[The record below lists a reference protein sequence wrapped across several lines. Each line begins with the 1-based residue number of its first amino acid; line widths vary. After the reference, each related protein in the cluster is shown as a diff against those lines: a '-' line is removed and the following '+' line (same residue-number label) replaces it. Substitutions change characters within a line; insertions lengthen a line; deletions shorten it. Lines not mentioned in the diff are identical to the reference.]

1 MHTHLP
7 SSLQRRSIWRCPWA
21 IGLVLALG
29 GWAAAAAS
37 AASECGTV
45 RVGLNS
51 VAAETWFNEGSSSP
65 EGALAELARKALGT
79 VGCKVELQRMPLAR
93 LLLDAERGAID
104 LALVITVTEER
115 RRAMRFP
122 ETGAGEL
129 DPRHALGQSRVSL
142 VGLASEAAVLN
153 RRRQDPKDLNL
164 TVAVQ
169 RGSVGAERAKAAG
182 WTLTYAPDPQRA
194 AAMVRL
200 GRADLLAG
208 PDWSISPRALNEEP
222 ALEVL
227 EPPLALQPYYAPVS
241 QAFWKRDPQRVQAI
255 WRALC
260 QNAALLGGRPAAVCP
275 GLATSSARPEGKRQ
289 R

>member
-1 MHTHLP
+1 M
-7 SSLQRRSIWRCPWA
+7 
-21 IGLVLALG
+21 ALG
-29 GWAAAAAS
+29 GSAGAS
-37 AASECGTV
+37 ASSASECGTV

-51 VAAETWFNEGSSSP
+51 VAAETWFNERSSSP
-65 EGALAELARKALGT
+65 EGPLAELARKALGT
-79 VGCKVELQRMPLAR
+79 VGCGVELQRMPLAR

-104 LALVITVTEER
+104 LALVVTVTEER

-122 ETGAGEL
+122 ETRSGEL
-129 DPRHALGQSRVSL
+129 DPRYALGQSRVS
-142 VGLASEAAVLN
+142 VVALASEAAVLN
-153 RRRQDPKDLNL
+153 RRRLDPKDLNL

-208 PDWSISPRALNEEP
+208 PDWSMSPRTLNEEP

-241 QAFWKRDPQRVQAI
+241 QAFWQRDPKRVEAI

-260 QNAALLGGRPAAVCP
+260 QNASLLGGRAAAVCP
-275 GLATSSARPEGKRQ
+275 GLTTSSARSEEGR
-289 R
+289 RR